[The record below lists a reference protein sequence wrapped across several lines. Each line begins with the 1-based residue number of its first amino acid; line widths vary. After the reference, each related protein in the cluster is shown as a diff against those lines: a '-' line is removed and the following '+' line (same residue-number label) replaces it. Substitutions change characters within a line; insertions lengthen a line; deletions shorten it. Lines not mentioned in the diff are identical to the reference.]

1 MQINT
6 KTAQQFLDALSDYI
20 ANGDMEIDAITPEEA
35 GSMPRREVDKFLI
48 ELMWFVV
55 ENSWE
60 N

>member
-6 KTAQQFLDALSDYI
+6 KTSQQFLDALSDYI

-48 ELMWFVV
+48 ELMGLL
-55 ENSWE
+55 
-60 N
+60 

>member
-20 ANGDMEIDAITPEEA
+20 ANGGMEIDAITPEEA
-35 GSMPRREVDKFLI
+35 GEMNRTEMNEFLM
-48 ELMWFVV
+48 ELMGFVV
-55 ENSWE
+55 ESSWE